1 MEDAYVKGA
10 ILFSVLTVGVLTFAG
25 LYFDVAIT
33 LISLPF
39 LVFLVVL
46 FMGWSSNRSLD
57 KGEMRRAIAAI
68 FVAAFMVL
76 VVGNKYLNV
85 PAELRDYFLGVLSTV
100 IGFYFGYRG
109 RESEEER
116 LNRLARRINTEGE
129 GQSDNTKEREGVN
142 D

>member
-1 MEDAYVKGA
+1 MEEAYVKGA
-10 ILFSVLTVGVLTFAG
+10 ILFSVLTFGVLTFAG

-33 LISLPF
+33 LIALPF

-46 FMGWSSNRSLD
+46 FMGWSNNRSLD

-76 VVGNKYLNV
+76 VIGNKYLNV
-85 PAELRDYFLGVLSTV
+85 PPELRDYLLGVLSTV

-116 LNRLARRINTEGE
+116 LNMLAQRIQVEGE
-129 GQSDNTKEREGVN
+129 GKSDSTREKGVKG
-142 D
+142 